1 MNCSKHPRTHTHTA
15 DICAGLS
22 ENYEA
27 PQPTCE
33 DGWMETYEILS
44 VSELINIPAFVSSAS
59 ACLRELFII
68 LKTFVNISSA
78 HSRGIV
84 ESHCTISELQEYFEC
99 NFHCLEQSSEHGFF
113 ICFCFGSK
121 YPCGAFDQASKEA

>member
-1 MNCSKHPRTHTHTA
+1 
-15 DICAGLS
+15 
-22 ENYEA
+22 
-27 PQPTCE
+27 
-33 DGWMETYEILS
+33 METYEILS

-99 NFHCLEQSSEHGFF
+99 NFHCLEQNMDFLS
-113 ICFCFGSK
+113 
-121 YPCGAFDQASKEA
+121 AFATEVNIPAERSIMLHSKEA